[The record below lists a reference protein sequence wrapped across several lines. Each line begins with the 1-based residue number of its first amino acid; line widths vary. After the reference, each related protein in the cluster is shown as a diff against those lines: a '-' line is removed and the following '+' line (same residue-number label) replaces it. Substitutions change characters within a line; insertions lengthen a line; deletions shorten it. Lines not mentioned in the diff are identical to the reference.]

1 MDVIKIASVCIISTV
16 ICKMLDSQGKEFS
29 AFVKIAAAG
38 GIFAA
43 ISIYI
48 SPVIEN
54 INTIFMRTQTD
65 DEFLNILFKAAGIC
79 YISQFAVD
87 ICRDNGENLLASH
100 AELAGKIGLI
110 VTSLPLVDRL
120 TNIITQFSA
129 A

>member
-1 MDVIKIASVCIISTV
+1 MDIVKIALVCISSTV
-16 ICKMLDSQGKEFS
+16 ICKVLDGHSKEFS
-29 AFVKIAAAG
+29 TFVKIAAAA

-54 INTIFMRTQTD
+54 INTIFMRTQTND
-65 DEFLNILFKAAGIC
+65 DFLNILFKSAGIC

-87 ICRDNGENLLASH
+87 ICKDNGENLLATH

-110 VTSLPLVDRL
+110 VTALPLVDRL
-120 TNIITQFSA
+120 TNIIAQLSA
-129 A
+129 G